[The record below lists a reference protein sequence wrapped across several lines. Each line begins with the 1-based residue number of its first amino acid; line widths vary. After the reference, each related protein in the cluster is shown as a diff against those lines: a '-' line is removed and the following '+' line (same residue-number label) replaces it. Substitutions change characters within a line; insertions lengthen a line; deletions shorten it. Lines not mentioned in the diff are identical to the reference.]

1 MITVR
6 NWFGFGNKSGMYT
19 GRDKAAYWDGKNE
32 AGEWVSSGVY
42 FYSIKARDFTNT
54 RKLVIVR

>member
-1 MITVR
+1 
-6 NWFGFGNKSGMYT
+6 MYT